1 MLKKLSVLSVCLV
14 LLMLSGC
21 KSPLDE
27 VNSGSDNSPTG
38 TPVIEKEVYYNP
50 LTGEE
55 TEKAKISLRPVA
67 IMINNIKI
75 AQSVQTGVNRADII
89 YETEVEGGVT
99 RLMAVYKDVASVGQI
114 GTVRSARYPYVDLA
128 LGHDAVYVHCGQDPT
143 YCAPHLK
150 DIDSLSVETNKYAKR
165 IKNGLATEHT
175 LYTFGDTL
183 WEGVSSKFKATAN
196 NTNPWVN
203 FAAPGENV
211 TLDAGT
217 ATTVS
222 VPFPNLTTSFTYDSA
237 SGLYTR
243 LSGGSVCKDYVNGET
258 TQVKNVFV
266 LLTSI
271 TNYPDGKHRKVELS
285 SGDGYYATNGTYTH
299 IKWKKGDAA
308 DSFTFTDTAGNLIK
322 VSAGKSWVCIAN
334 KTTCNPTFQ

>member
-1 MLKKLSVLSVCLV
+1 MFKKLSVLSVCL
-14 LLMLSGC
+14 LLLFLSGC
-21 KSPLDE
+21 KSPLDK
-27 VNSGSDNSPTG
+27 VNSQPDESPADTS
-38 TPVIEKEVYYNP
+38 VVEKKVYYNP

-55 TEKAKISLRPVA
+55 TEKSKLTLRPVA

-99 RLMAVYKDVASVGQI
+99 RLMAVYKDIASVGQI

-143 YCAPHLK
+143 YCAPHLN
-150 DIDSLSVETNKYAKR
+150 DIDDISVETNKYAKR

-183 WEGVSSKFKATAN
+183 WQGISSRFKTAVAD
-196 NTNPWVN
+196 TNPWVN
-203 FAAPGENV
+203 FVAPDESI
-211 TLDAGT
+211 TLDGGA
-217 ATTVS
+217 AATVS

-243 LSGGSVCKDYVNGET
+243 LSAGNVCKDYVNGET

-285 SGDGYYATNGTYTH
+285 SGDGYYVTNGTYTH
-299 IKWKKGDAA
+299 IKWEKGNSN
-308 DSFTFTDTAGNLIK
+308 DSFTFTNTDGTPLK